1 MHRRY
6 DLAKLKP
13 QFIHPASHL
22 RKTIAYARV
31 SSCDQKKDLERQKE
45 VLELYCAAQGWTF
58 ELVSD
63 LGSGMNSYKKGLKK
77 LLNEILSEKI
87 GRLVITH
94 KDRLLRFGNYY
105 GIFSAVIWESFS
117 KESEVN

>member
-1 MHRRY
+1 M
-6 DLAKLKP
+6 
-13 QFIHPASHL
+13 
-22 RKTIAYARV
+22 
-31 SSCDQKKDLERQKE
+31 
-45 VLELYCAAQGWTF
+45 ELYCAAQGWTF

-94 KDRLLRFGNYY
+94 KDRSRKNQKLIEGMKKVAEDVASTSNR
-105 GIFSAVIWESFS
+105 IKS
-117 KESEVN
+117 